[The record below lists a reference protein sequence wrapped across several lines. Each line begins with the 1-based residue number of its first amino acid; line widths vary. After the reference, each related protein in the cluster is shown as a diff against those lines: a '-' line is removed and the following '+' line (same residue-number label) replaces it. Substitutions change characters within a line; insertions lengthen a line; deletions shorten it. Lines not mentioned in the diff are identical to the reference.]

1 MGFQKQGLMWL
12 SGLLFL
18 NILVLSRAD
27 VQHYDLFL
35 QESQFTKL
43 CSTKNVLTVNGS
55 FPGPEIRAR
64 RGDTVFV
71 NVHNQGNNSVSI
83 KWEGVEDSIS
93 GSNELIQPGRNFTY
107 QIELDDEIGTLW
119 WHATSAWASA
129 TVHGAFVVLPAA
141 NEDYPFP
148 TPDSDKTI
156 IIGEWFRQE
165 LTEANQTIAPGQ
177 ADAYTIDGHTGETN
191 GCSNDTTFEYQVD
204 YQGLYLVRV
213 MNVVNETM
221 VFSIASHSLTI
232 VGQSGAYSRR
242 SFTNSL
248 TLGPYQVV
256 DVLFCAN
263 QNLGH
268 YYITARPSSDTTRST
283 SGILRYTTTSTLV

>member
-1 MGFQKQGLMWL
+1 MGFQKQGFKWL

-27 VQHYDLFL
+27 IQHYDFFL

-43 CSTKNVLTVNGS
+43 CSTKNILTVNGS

-71 NVHNQGNNSVSI
+71 NVHNQGNSAVSM
-83 KWEGVEDSIS
+83 KWEGVQD
-93 GSNELIQPGRNFTY
+93 SNELIQPGRNFTY
-107 QIELDDEIGTLW
+107 KIELNNEIGTLW

-148 TPDSDKTI
+148 TPDSDKAI

-177 ADAYTIDGHTGETN
+177 ADAYTIDGHPGETN

-213 MNVVNETM
+213 INAVNESM
-221 VFSIASHSLTI
+221 VFGIASHSLTI

-248 TLGPYQVV
+248 TLAPHQVV

-263 QNLGH
+263 QNVGH

-283 SGILRYTTTSTLV
+283 TGILRYTTTSSLV

>member
-1 MGFQKQGLMWL
+1 MGFQNQGFKWL

-18 NILVLSRAD
+18 NILVLCTAD
-27 VQHYDLFL
+27 VQHYDFFL

-55 FPGPEIRAR
+55 FPGPEIRVR
-64 RGDTVFV
+64 RGDTVSV
-71 NVHNQGNNSVSI
+71 NVHNQGNSAVSI
-83 KWEGVEDSIS
+83 KWEGVEDSID
-93 GSNELIQPGRNFTY
+93 GSNDLIQPGRNFTY
-107 QIELDDEIGTLW
+107 QIELNDEIGTLW

-129 TVHGAFVVLPAA
+129 TVHGAFIVLPAA

-148 TPDSDKTI
+148 APDHDQTI
-156 IIGEWFRQE
+156 IIGEWFMQE
-165 LTEANQTIAPGQ
+165 LTEANQTIAPDQ
-177 ADAYTIDGHTGETN
+177 ADAYTINGHPGETT

-213 MNVVNETM
+213 INAVNETM
-221 VFSIASHSLTI
+221 VFGIASHSLTI
-232 VGQSGAYSRR
+232 VGQRGAYSRR

-248 TLGPYQVV
+248 TLAPYQVV

-268 YYITARPSSDTTRST
+268 YYITARPSSSTTRST
-283 SGILRYTTTSTLV
+283 TGILRYTTTST

>member
-1 MGFQKQGLMWL
+1 MGCQKQGFIWI

-18 NILVLSRAD
+18 NILLLSRAD
-27 VQHYDLFL
+27 DHYYDFFL

-43 CSTKNVLTVNGS
+43 CSTKNILTVNGS
-55 FPGPEIRAR
+55 FPGPEIRVS

-71 NVHNQGNNSVSI
+71 NVHNQGNSAVSI
-83 KWEGVEDSIS
+83 NWEGVDDSVD
-93 GSNELIQPGRNFTY
+93 GSNDLIQPGRNFTY
-107 QIELDDEIGTLW
+107 EIELDDEIGTLW

-141 NEDYPFP
+141 NEEYPFP

-156 IIGEWFRQE
+156 ILGEWFRQE

-177 ADAYTIDGHTGETN
+177 ADAYTINGHVGETN
-191 GCSNDTTFEYQVD
+191 GCSNDTAFEYQVD

-213 MNVVNETM
+213 INAVNETM
-221 VFSIASHSLTI
+221 VFGIASHSLTI

-248 TLGPYQVV
+248 TLAPHQVV
-256 DVLFCAN
+256 DVLLCAN

-268 YYITARPSSDTTRST
+268 YNITARPSSATTRSVT
-283 SGILRYTTTSTLV
+283 GILRYTTTPGA